1 MIATVPTE
9 RIVNVLEG
17 AGYKSLP
24 IPLVIA
30 GVPFEF
36 SAALVGTGWS
46 ADLIVVADST
56 EEKDARILQKIEG
69 LARAMDAV
77 SSLRPLTLVLVGA
90 RPNTQMLD
98 AMAGVCRVLAAD
110 GAAGKIEIEHRL
122 AVLLPL
128 VLPELKNLVVDL
140 TSLVGQPHDE
150 DPIISRLLVASAG
163 GEEDVKQLL
172 FNLVSEPFA
181 GGDDELEEIS
191 DNAS

>member
-1 MIATVPTE
+1 MTATVPTE

-17 AGYKSLP
+17 VGYKSLP
-24 IPLVIA
+24 IPLIIA
-30 GVPFEF
+30 SVPFGF
-36 SAALVGTGWS
+36 SAALVGTGLS

-98 AMAGVCRVLAAD
+98 AMSGVCRVLAAD
-110 GAAGKIEIEHRL
+110 SPLGTADIEQRL

-128 VLPELKNLVVDL
+128 TLPKLKNLVVDIH
-140 TSLVGQPHDE
+140 SLVGQSKDD
-150 DPIISRLLVASAG
+150 DPIVSKFLAASAG
-163 GEEDVKQLL
+163 GEDEVKALL
-172 FNLVSEPFA
+172 FDLVSEPFA
-181 GGDDELEEIS
+181 DGNDELEVVL
-191 DNAS
+191 